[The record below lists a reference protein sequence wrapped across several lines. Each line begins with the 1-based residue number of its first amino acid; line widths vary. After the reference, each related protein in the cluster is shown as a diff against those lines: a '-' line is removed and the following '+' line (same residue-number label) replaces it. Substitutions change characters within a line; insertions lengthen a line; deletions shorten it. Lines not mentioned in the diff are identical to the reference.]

1 MVKMLVV
8 YRRRPL
14 PVCEEN
20 DAALVLTGFFLCVY
34 SRALVIKAANNIYR
48 KIKDDESGV
57 DFFANT
63 ITGET
68 SWTKPKVYLTTEP
81 LLLLQDS
88 QNKRSPRVNRE
99 KITALTT

>member
-1 MVKMLVV
+1 MSD
-8 YRRRPL
+8 
-14 PVCEEN
+14 EN
-20 DAALVLTGFFLCVY
+20 DAAFVVTGFLLCVY
-34 SRALVIKAANNIYR
+34 SRALVVNRANEIYR
-48 KIKDDESGV
+48 KIKDEESGV

-68 SWTKPKVYLTTEP
+68 TWTKPTVYLTNEP

-99 KITALTT
+99 KISSITNY